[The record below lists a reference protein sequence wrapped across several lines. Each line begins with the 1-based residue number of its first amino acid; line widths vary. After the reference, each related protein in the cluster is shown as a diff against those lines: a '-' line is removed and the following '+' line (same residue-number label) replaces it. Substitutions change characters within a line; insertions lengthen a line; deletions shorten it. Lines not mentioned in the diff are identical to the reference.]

1 MASPDKIRERIAEI
15 ALRRKNVTLD
25 EIEWVVNQ
33 LEQFH
38 SVASRPA
45 RHGTLFRVQDQK
57 FMVNS
62 HSPGSKQVKGYSV
75 DDFVDAMI
83 ELGWYEEP

>member
-1 MASPDKIRERIAEI
+1 M
-15 ALRRKNVTLD
+15 TLD

-45 RHGTLFRVQDQK
+45 RHGTLFRVEDQK

-62 HSPGSKQVKGYSV
+62 HSPGSKQVKAYSV

-83 ELGWYEEP
+83 ELGWYEES